1 MSAMTSNNTSD
12 TPVVQSLT
20 TETGDADVDLTNL
33 TEKEVN
39 AMPVHTNEDEQHAP
53 DYTGTIRVRIPEHHT
68 GNLASVLA
76 LGRREVIPRY
86 TEYPEEFDDEASPS
100 AYKEMKQKLAAST
113 GDEIVFSG
121 AELTTLWDAVATY
134 ICDLDVE
141 KYDASIGYLE
151 VTLLRAE
158 RAINTVTE
166 AQNR

>member
-1 MSAMTSNNTSD
+1 
-12 TPVVQSLT
+12 
-20 TETGDADVDLTNL
+20 
-33 TEKEVN
+33 
-39 AMPVHTNEDEQHAP
+39 
-53 DYTGTIRVRIPEHHT
+53 
-68 GNLASVLA
+68 
-76 LGRREVIPRY
+76 
-86 TEYPEEFDDEASPS
+86 
-100 AYKEMKQKLAAST
+100 
-113 GDEIVFSG
+113 VFSG